1 MSSKNNPFSKKS
13 DNKNSES
20 DFNKNKQSS
29 KFIAKKITS
38 VIDPNLKDE
47 QAIKTLTPLKAITI
61 YGAAKVL
68 GVRASL
74 AVKILKNLENKGLL
88 NKVGGTSG
96 RHIYSISKNNF
107 RCKERNSWVQFILNN
122 NIILPLS
129 VI

>member
-1 MSSKNNPFSKKS
+1 MSSKNKPFSKNN

-20 DFNKNKQSS
+20 NFNQNKQNS
-29 KFIAKKITS
+29 KFIGKKITS
-38 VIDPNLKDE
+38 VIDPNLKDD

-74 AVKILKNLENKGLL
+74 AVKILKSLENKGLI

-96 RHIYSISKNNF
+96 RHIYSIEQKNN
-107 RCKERNSWVQFILNN
+107 
-122 NIILPLS
+122 
-129 VI
+129 